1 VLKVALGMPMND
13 SDFLDR
19 VEKNYQEWLRLPF
32 REREKQNELLNFNT
46 ISQRQLQQIAI
57 VECA

>member
-1 VLKVALGMPMND
+1 MPMND

-19 VEKNYQEWLRLPF
+19 VEKNYREWLGLPF
-32 REREKQNELLNFNT
+32 REREKQNELLNLNT